1 MRRRFFRPGRP
12 LTGKRLDLPADPDKA
27 ISRYRE
33 RAALSG
39 NGFAL

>member
-1 MRRRFFRPGRP
+1 MRRRFFRQGRH
-12 LTGKRLDLPADPDKA
+12 LTGKRLDRPADPDMA

-39 NGFAL
+39 NGFDL